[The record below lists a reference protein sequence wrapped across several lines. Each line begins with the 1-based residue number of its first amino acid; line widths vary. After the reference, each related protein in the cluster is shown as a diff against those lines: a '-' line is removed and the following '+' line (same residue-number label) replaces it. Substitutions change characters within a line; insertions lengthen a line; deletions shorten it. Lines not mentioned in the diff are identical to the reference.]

1 MLFNQEGSQGAAEPS
16 SRHRAT
22 ALPCHRPKMHSRFCS
37 EPHRQKHWRWHRL
50 RGLLWHHLGGEGS
63 TVPRP
68 VTTAKHGLQAPLPQA
83 ALRACKSQPQG
94 SPPLWRILKI
104 AQDRSRKETREVLTS
119 AAPELYC
126 CFNSINFPQSLQL
139 WLQSCYTVQEKP
151 LPGFHRSHAVS

>member
-1 MLFNQEGSQGAAEPS
+1 MPQAQDAQQVLL
-16 SRHRAT
+16 RAT
-22 ALPCHRPKMHSRFCS
+22 QTEVLEVAPVTWLSLAP
-37 EPHRQKHWRWHRL
+37 
-50 RGLLWHHLGGEGS
+50 LGGEGS
-63 TVPRP
+63 AVLRP

-126 CFNSINFPQSLQL
+126 CFNSINFPLSLQL